1 MAHNPSTIETHQTE
15 TRAVRLCPGC
25 ELAVDIDS
33 LASNQSAYC
42 PRCGTQLYSGF
53 GHSISGNLAIAL
65 TCLIL
70 FFPALYFPF
79 LSIRLFGEMIPATI
93 LDGIILLS
101 HEGFLFLTVLVAY
114 CSIIAPF
121 VACICV
127 LFADLGLKKKRFRLF
142 KQSLKLIQKIKHW
155 MMLDVYILSIAISC
169 FKLQDYSD
177 LHFGYGLYALVC
189 LQILSIILISRLN
202 PQLYWDSWQP
212 EDSYQQ
218 AKKEINCHNCN
229 LSQQHGSQC
238 HRCHDKLVHRDPRS
252 IQKTWA
258 YLIVALIAIFPAN
271 LIPISILYTGGERLE
286 DTILS
291 GIVSLIN
298 EDMQGIAFII
308 FIASIIVPVVK
319 ILGIGYILLSIQF
332 GRSVYHKQRMYIY
345 YGIKWIGKWSMMDL
359 FVISIMIS
367 LVDRG
372 QILNFTPGFG
382 AVAFGVVVI
391 FTMLAADS
399 LDPRLIWRNHPAT
412 PKANAND

>member
-1 MAHNPSTIETHQTE
+1 
-15 TRAVRLCPGC
+15 
-25 ELAVDIDS
+25 
-33 LASNQSAYC
+33 
-42 PRCGTQLYSGF
+42 
-53 GHSISGNLAIAL
+53 
-65 TCLIL
+65 
-70 FFPALYFPF
+70 
-79 LSIRLFGEMIPATI
+79 
-93 LDGIILLS
+93 
-101 HEGFLFLTVLVAY
+101 
-114 CSIIAPF
+114 
-121 VACICV
+121 
-127 LFADLGLKKKRFRLF
+127 
-142 KQSLKLIQKIKHW
+142 
-155 MMLDVYILSIAISC
+155 
-169 FKLQDYSD
+169 
-177 LHFGYGLYALVC
+177 
-189 LQILSIILISRLN
+189 
-202 PQLYWDSWQP
+202 
-212 EDSYQQ
+212 
-218 AKKEINCHNCN
+218 
-229 LSQQHGSQC
+229 
-238 HRCHDKLVHRDPRS
+238 
-252 IQKTWA
+252 
-258 YLIVALIAIFPAN
+258 LIVALIAIFPAN